1 MTAPQTVLTLVENF
15 ERNLDAYR
23 SGKYNET
30 QVRRDFIDPL
40 FKALGW
46 DMDNSAGYAEAY
58 RDVIHED
65 AIKIGNSTK
74 APDYSFRVG
83 GQRKFFLEAKKPSVN
98 VKEDVEPAF
107 QLRRYAWSAKLPL
120 SIVTDFEEFAIY
132 DCRAKPDK
140 GDKASK
146 ARLFYCKFNEYAEK
160 WDEIAAIFSKDA
172 VLKGSFDKYA
182 TTSKGKRGTSEVD
195 GAFLEEIE
203 GWRDLLAR
211 NIALRNSAI
220 VGAPPGR
227 DSRAGHAPTESPCGL
242 SQRELNFA
250 VQQTIDRIIFLRIC
264 EDRGIEPYGRLMAL
278 QNGVNVY
285 DRLRELFREADD
297 RYNSGLFH
305 FKREKG
311 RAEAPDE
318 LTLGLEIDDKPLKEI
333 FKNLYYPDC
342 PYEFSVLGAEI
353 LGSVYEQFLGKV
365 IRLTAG
371 NRAVVEDKPEVKK
384 AGGVFYTPA
393 YIVKYIVENTVG
405 KLLEGKTPKQA
416 KGIAILDPACG
427 SGSFLIGAYQYL
439 LDWYLA
445 RYVEEGAEKH
455 SKGKEARLRH
465 SASGEWRLTTS
476 EKKRILLEH
485 LYGVDIDA
493 QAVEVTKLSLLLKML
508 EGESDETLNSQMKL
522 FHERVLPDLE
532 RNIQCGNSLI
542 GPDFYDGQ
550 LDLDNEAAQ
559 RINVFDWQAAFPH
572 IFQIP
577 PNPPLSKGGN
587 KPQPP
592 LQKGGERS
600 GGGFDVVIGNP
611 PYVRQETLGDFKG
624 YFQSHYEAFD
634 GVADLYAYFM
644 EKGVKLL
651 KNGGLFSI
659 IVSSSFLRTTYGRS
673 LRQTLKKQAAVLRLL
688 DFGGLAVFAN
698 AKDTYVCI
706 PLLQKGAQPKNIEV
720 ARVTTLDNLKLDDY
734 VRTHRYTV
742 PHSRFNEEAWSIK
755 SDDEAA
761 LFDKITKAGKP
772 LGEYVKQSFFRGVTT
787 GLNEAFVI
795 DTETKNRLIAQ
806 DRCSAELI
814 KPLLGGEDIRRYLY
828 RKTDKWLI
836 FTRRGVDIARYP
848 AIREHLSQWKED
860 LTPKKD
866 KSAKRGRKPGRYE
879 WYEIQDDVAYF
890 DVFEGPKIF
899 FPDICKAPRFTLDTS
914 GTYLANTAYCLGTDD
929 RYLLGILNSR
939 LFWFAIS
946 HISIPFGVRAGEYR
960 YRLIYQYMEK
970 VPIRVINSKDKN
982 DRTAHDEIVKLVE
995 KMLALHQQIAV
1006 AKTPQDTNLLQ
1017 RQIAATD
1024 KQIDQ
1029 LVYQLYGLTDE
1040 EIALVEGN
1048 A

>member
-1 MTAPQTVLTLVENF
+1 MATPQSVLTLVENF

-30 QVRRDFIDPL
+30 QVRRDFIDPF

-65 AIKIGNSTK
+65 AIKIGNSVK
-74 APDYSFRVG
+74 APDYSFRIG

-98 VKEDVEPAF
+98 VKDDVEPAF

-132 DCRAKPDK
+132 DCRAKPNK

-146 ARLFYCKFNEYAEK
+146 ARLFYCTFRDYAEK

-211 NIALRNSAI
+211 NIALRN
-220 VGAPPGR
+220 PGL
-227 DSRAGHAPTESPCGL
+227 T
-242 SQRELNFA
+242 QRELNFA

-285 DRLRELFREADD
+285 GRLRGMFRDADD

-318 LTLGLEIDDKPLKEI
+318 LTLNLEIDDKPLKEI

-342 PYEFSVLGAEI
+342 PYEFSVLGADI
-353 LGSVYEQFLGKV
+353 LGQVYEQFLGKV

-371 NRAVVEDKPEVKK
+371 HHAVVEDKPEVKK

-393 YIVKYIVENTVG
+393 YIVQYIVLHTVG
-405 KLLEGKTPKQA
+405 KLLEDKTPKQV
-416 KGIAILDPACG
+416 KGISILDPACG

-465 SASGEWRLTTS
+465 STAGEWRLTTA

-485 LYGVDIDA
+485 IYGVDIDA

-532 RNIQCGNSLI
+532 HNIQCGNSLI
-542 GPDFYDGQ
+542 GPNFYDGQ
-550 LDLDNEAAQ
+550 LDLDDEVTQ
-559 RINVFDWQAAFPH
+559 RINVFDWQAAFQQV
-572 IFQIP
+572 F
-577 PNPPLSKGGN
+577 KA
-587 KPQPP
+587 
-592 LQKGGERS
+592 
-600 GGGFDVVIGNP
+600 GGFDAVIGNP
-611 PYVRQETLGDFKG
+611 PYLNVDDTWGKDDPRLQALKDQYPQVYNDKTDILFYFLAKAIQLSKG
-624 YFQSHYEAFD
+624 YASYIVSRSFLEAYKADKLRKYLSENTAINEIIDFQNYHVFAGVGITTCIVNFACNQKPRQITTYKLRQNTLPFFD
-634 GVADLYAYFM
+634 LA
-644 EKGVKLL
+644 KLL
-651 KNGGLFSI
+651 DDTLLFEKIQTPQANVNAAPWVFVSESI
-659 IVSSSFLRTTYGRS
+659 AS
-673 LRQTLKKQAAVLRLL
+673 LNEKIDQFGVPLEKVLVI
-688 DFGGLAVFAN
+688 GQGM
-698 AKDTYVCI
+698 
-706 PLLQKGAQPKNIEV
+706 Q
-720 ARVTTLDNLKLDDY
+720 
-734 VRTHRYTV
+734 
-742 PHSRFNEEAWSIK
+742 
-755 SDDEAA
+755 
-761 LFDKITKAGKP
+761 
-772 LGEYVKQSFFRGVTT
+772 T
-787 GLNEAFVI
+787 GLNEIFGERTLDEIQRWQAPKDMYYKRAANSDIQRYFIRDRGEYLLYLENVPAYNKTPKGI
-795 DTETKNRLIAQ
+795 QKHLQENEEKLKSRAAYKRGNCEWWRYTWPLHKEYYDRPRILCPYLASDNRFALDTEQQFLSLTDSTVLFESKQ
-806 DRCSAELI
+806 PES
-814 KPLLGGEDIRRYLY
+814 LL
-828 RKTDKWLI
+828 
-836 FTRRGVDIARYP
+836 
-848 AIREHLSQWKED
+848 
-860 LTPKKD
+860 
-866 KSAKRGRKPGRYE
+866 
-879 WYEIQDDVAYF
+879 
-890 DVFEGPKIF
+890 
-899 FPDICKAPRFTLDTS
+899 
-914 GTYLANTAYCLGTDD
+914 
-929 RYLLGILNSR
+929 YLLGLLNSKTLTFR
-939 LFWFAIS
+939 FKSIGKLKSGGILEYFWNSIS
-946 HISIPFGVRAGEYR
+946 K
-960 YRLIYQYMEK
+960 L
-970 VPIRVINSKDKN
+970 PIRRIDFKN
-982 DRTAHDEIVKLVE
+982 TQDVASHTKMVALVE
-995 KMLALHQQIAV
+995 KMLALHQQLAA
-1006 AKTPQDTNLLQ
+1006 AKTPQDATLLQ
-1017 RQIAATD
+1017 RQIDATD
-1024 KQIDQ
+1024 RQIDQ

-1040 EIALVEGN
+1040 EIVLVEGVK
-1048 A
+1048 

>member
-30 QVRRDFIDPL
+30 QVRRDFIDPM

-74 APDYSFRVG
+74 APDYSFRIG

-98 VKEDVEPAF
+98 IKDDVEPAF

-132 DCRAKPDK
+132 DCRQKPDK

-146 ARLFYCKFNEYAEK
+146 ARLFYCTFRDYAEK

-182 TTSKGKRGTSEVD
+182 SGSKGKRGTSEVD
-195 GAFLEEIE
+195 SAFLEEIE

-211 NIALRNSAI
+211 NIALRNSAP

-227 DSRAGHAPTESPCGL
+227 DSRAASAGSGQASHAPTENPCGL

-285 DRLRELFREADD
+285 DRLREIFRDADD

-311 RAEAPDE
+311 RAEVPDE
-318 LTLGLEIDDKPLKEI
+318 LTLNLEIDDKPLKEI

-342 PYEFSVLGAEI
+342 PYEFSVLGADI

-393 YIVKYIVENTVG
+393 YIVRYIVQHTVG
-405 KLLEGKTPKQA
+405 KLLEGKASKQA
-416 KGIAILDPACG
+416 AGLTILDPACG

-445 RYVEEGAEKH
+445 RYVEEGAEKL
-455 SKGKEARLRH
+455 SKGKEARLRPF
-465 SASGEWRLTTS
+465 AQKEWRLTTS

-485 LYGVDIDA
+485 IYGVDIDA
-493 QAVEVTKLSLLLKML
+493 QAVEVTKLSLLLKVL
-508 EGESDETLNSQMKL
+508 EGESDQTLTSQMKL
-522 FHERVLPDLE
+522 FHERVLPDLD

-542 GPDFYDGQ
+542 GPDFYEGQ
-550 LDLDNEAAQ
+550 LDLDDEAAQ
-559 RINVFDWQAAFPH
+559 RINVFDWQTAFPQ
-572 IFQIP
+572 IF
-577 PNPPLSKGGN
+577 KA
-587 KPQPP
+587 
-592 LQKGGERS
+592 
-600 GGGFDVVIGNP
+600 GGFDAVIGNP
-611 PYVRQETLGDFKG
+611 PYRMLQPNNTEEPILNYLRNNYIAAEFKIEL
-624 YFQSHYEAFD
+624 FHLFLQR
-634 GVADLYAYFM
+634 GVSLLKEGGFHGHIVPTTVLNNVYAEKLRKWLM
-644 EKGVKLL
+644 EKC
-651 KNGGLFSI
+651 FI
-659 IVSSSFLRTTYGRS
+659 E
-673 LRQTLKKQAAVLRLL
+673 
-688 DFGGLAVFAN
+688 
-698 AKDTYVCI
+698 
-706 PLLQKGAQPKNIEV
+706 NISV
-720 ARVTTLDNLKLDDY
+720 ARGQIFSTADVHTSVIIFRRDSDAKKKSRHEILTTTEL
-734 VRTHRYTV
+734 
-742 PHSRFNEEAWSIK
+742 S
-755 SDDEAA
+755 
-761 LFDKITKAGKP
+761 
-772 LGEYVKQSFFRGVTT
+772 
-787 GLNEAFVI
+787 EAFVTKPAGFSKI
-795 DTETKNRLIAQ
+795 QQRRFENLPGHVWNILLNESNAGLINRFTEQFSPLNAVATINRGLITG
-806 DRCSAELI
+806 DRDKYFSKHKQSESYVPILA
-814 KPLLGGEDIRRYLY
+814 GSDVQRYLTSISTEFVLFE
-828 RKTDKWLI
+828 RPDTAGGCWDEKVHLAPHKIVVRQIGFKPTASILTEPIAVTGNI
-836 FTRRGVDIARYP
+836 FTVRAETI
-848 AIREHLSQWKED
+848 ESEL
-860 LTPKKD
+860 
-866 KSAKRGRKPGRYE
+866 
-879 WYEIQDDVAYF
+879 
-890 DVFEGPKIF
+890 
-899 FPDICKAPRFTLDTS
+899 
-914 GTYLANTAYCLGTDD
+914 
-929 RYLLGILNSR
+929 YLLGIINSR
-939 LFWFAIS
+939 LTNFFWKIMFTDFKNSFPQVTIFS
-946 HISIPFGVRAGEYR
+946 LS
-960 YRLIYQYMEK
+960 Q
-970 VPIRVINSKDKN
+970 VPIRVIDFNN
-982 DRTAHDEIVKLVE
+982 PAGRTLHEQVVKLVE
-995 KMLALHQQIAV
+995 KMLALHQQLAA

-1017 RQIAATD
+1017 RQIDATD

-1029 LVYQLYGLTDE
+1029 LVYALYGLTDE
-1040 EIALVEGN
+1040 EIALVEGS

>member
-1 MTAPQTVLTLVENF
+1 MPAPPAVLALIENF

-65 AIKIGNSTK
+65 AIKIGTSTK

-98 VKEDVEPAF
+98 VKDDVEPAF

-120 SIVTDFEEFAIY
+120 SIVTDFEEFAVY

-146 ARLFYCKFNEYAEK
+146 ARLFYCTFRDYAEK
-160 WDEIAAIFSKDA
+160 WDEIAAIFSKEA

-195 GAFLEEIE
+195 SAFLEEIE

-211 NIALRNSAI
+211 NIALRNAN
-220 VGAPPGR
+220 
-227 DSRAGHAPTESPCGL
+227 L

-285 DRLRELFREADD
+285 DRLREIFRDADD

-311 RAEAPDE
+311 RVEAPDE
-318 LTLGLEIDDKPLKEI
+318 LTLNLEIDDKPLKEI

-393 YIVKYIVENTVG
+393 YIVQYIVAHTVG
-405 KLLEGKTPKQA
+405 KLLEGKTSKQA
-416 KGIAILDPACG
+416 AGITILDPACG

-455 SKGKEARLRH
+455 SKGKDARLRH
-465 SASGEWRLTTS
+465 SVSGEWRLTS
-476 EKKRILLEH
+476 AEKKRILLEH
-485 LYGVDIDA
+485 IYGVDIDA
-493 QAVEVTKLSLLLKML
+493 QAVEVTKLSLLLKVL
-508 EGESDETLNSQMKL
+508 EGESDQTLTSQMKL
-522 FHERVLPDLE
+522 FHERVLPDLD

-550 LDLDNEAAQ
+550 LDLDDEAAQ
-559 RINVFDWQAAFPH
+559 RINVFDWQAAFPQ
-572 IFQIP
+572 IF
-577 PNPPLSKGGN
+577 KA
-587 KPQPP
+587 
-592 LQKGGERS
+592 
-600 GGGFDVVIGNP
+600 GGFDAVIGNP
-611 PYVRQETLGDFKG
+611 PYIRIQSLKESSPQEIDFYKQSYSTAAKGNYDIYVIFIERGLQLLNRIGKLGFILPNKFFTTDYGGALRELLWRGRHIESIVDFG
-624 YFQSHYEAFD
+624 HEQVFEA
-634 GVADLYAYFM
+634 
-644 EKGVKLL
+644 
-651 KNGGLFSI
+651 
-659 IVSSSFLRTTYGRS
+659 TTY
-673 LRQTLKKQAAVLRLL
+673 TCLL
-688 DFGGLAVFAN
+688 FL
-698 AKDTYVCI
+698 
-706 PLLQKGAQPKNIEV
+706 
-720 ARVTTLDNLKLDDY
+720 
-734 VRTHRYTV
+734 
-742 PHSRFNEEAWSIK
+742 SR
-755 SDDEAA
+755 
-761 LFDKITKAGKP
+761 
-772 LGEYVKQSFFRGVTT
+772 VKQTELRFARAIPNKSELPIAPFLVVDQNKLGSEPWSFSDAHT
-787 GLNEAFVI
+787 
-795 DTETKNRLIAQ
+795 
-806 DRCSAELI
+806 SALI
-814 KPLLGGEDIRRYLY
+814 K
-828 RKTDKWLI
+828 
-836 FTRRGVDIARYP
+836 
-848 AIREHLSQWKED
+848 
-860 LTPKKD
+860 
-866 KSAKRGRKPGRYE
+866 
-879 WYEIQDDVAYF
+879 
-890 DVFEGPKIF
+890 
-899 FPDICKAPRFTLDTS
+899 
-914 GTYLANTAYCLGTDD
+914 
-929 RYLLGILNSR
+929 
-939 LFWFAIS
+939 
-946 HISIPFGVRAGEYR
+946 
-960 YRLIYQYMEK
+960 
-970 VPIRVINSKDKN
+970 
-982 DRTAHDEIVKLVE
+982 KL
-995 KMLALHQQIAV
+995 
-1006 AKTPQDTNLLQ
+1006 
-1017 RQIAATD
+1017 
-1024 KQIDQ
+1024 
-1029 LVYQLYGLTDE
+1029 
-1040 EIALVEGN
+1040 
-1048 A
+1048 

>member
-1 MTAPQTVLTLVENF
+1 MPAPQTVLTLVENF

-30 QVRRDFIDPL
+30 QVRLDFINPF

-65 AIKIGNSTK
+65 AIKVGTSTK

-98 VKEDVEPAF
+98 IKDDIEPAF

-132 DCRAKPDK
+132 DCRQKPNK

-146 ARLFYCKFNEYAEK
+146 ARLFYCTFRDYADK
-160 WDEIAAIFSKDA
+160 WDEIAAIFSKEA

-182 TTSKGKRGTSEVD
+182 SGSKGKRGTTEVD
-195 GAFLEEIE
+195 SAFLEEIE

-211 NIALRNSAI
+211 NIALRN
-220 VGAPPGR
+220 
-227 DSRAGHAPTESPCGL
+227 DNL

-278 QNGVNVY
+278 QNGENVY
-285 DRLRELFREADD
+285 GRLREQFRAADD

-318 LTLGLEIDDKPLKEI
+318 LTLNLEIDDKPLKEI

-342 PYEFSVLGAEI
+342 PYEFSVLGADI

-365 IRLTAG
+365 IRLTSG

-393 YIVKYIVENTVG
+393 YIVKYIVEHTVG
-405 KLLEGKTPKQA
+405 KLLQGKTPKQA

-445 RYVEEGAEKH
+445 RYLEEGAEKH
-455 SKGKEARLRH
+455 SKGKEAKLRPF
-465 SASGEWRLTTS
+465 AQKEWRLTTS

-508 EGESDETLNSQMKL
+508 EGESDETLSSQMKL

-550 LDLDNEAAQ
+550 LDLDDEAAQ

-572 IFQIP
+572 VF
-577 PNPPLSKGGN
+577 KA
-587 KPQPP
+587 
-592 LQKGGERS
+592 
-600 GGGFDVVIGNP
+600 GGFDAVIGNP
-611 PYVRQETLGDFKG
+611 PYGAAFGAYETPYLASKFPLQNYQLDSYLLF
-624 YFQSHYEAFD
+624 
-634 GVADLYAYFM
+634 L
-644 EKGVKLL
+644 EKGL
-651 KNGGLFSI
+651 
-659 IVSSSFLRTTYGRS
+659 S
-673 LRQTLKKQAAVLRLL
+673 LSNKQAAIGFIIPNTWLVNLTSKKIRSYIFSSTQIEHIVHYGKYVFPQVTVDTEVVILRNQ
-688 DFGGLAVFAN
+688 AAN
-698 AKDTYVCI
+698 TKHKI
-706 PLLQKGAQPKNIEV
+706 NIELISKDQLSDNYTIQQSLWKKKGGDPV
-720 ARVTTLDNLKLDDY
+720 NILERPEYSLLAEKLKGYPIFDDNLK
-734 VRTHRYTV
+734 
-742 PHSRFNEEAWSIK
+742 
-755 SDDEAA
+755 
-761 LFDKITKAGKP
+761 ITQGTKPFQVGKGKP
-772 LGEYVKQSFFRGVTT
+772 PQTQEVVDLKSFVANKKIDASFR
-787 GLNEAFVI
+787 
-795 DTETKNRLIAQ
+795 
-806 DRCSAELI
+806 
-814 KPLLGGEDIRRYLY
+814 PLLRGSLIHKYQIHWNSDYYISFGDWLAEPRYSADYDAPAKLVIRQTGDSL
-828 RKTDKWLI
+828 
-836 FTRRGVDIARYP
+836 
-848 AIREHLSQWKED
+848 
-860 LTPKKD
+860 
-866 KSAKRGRKPGRYE
+866 
-879 WYEIQDDVAYF
+879 VA
-890 DVFEGPKIF
+890 
-899 FPDICKAPRFTLDTS
+899 TLDTQQFIVRDNLYTITS
-914 GTYLANTAYCLGTDD
+914 KPNNFDL
-929 RYLLGILNSR
+929 RYALGILNSK
-939 LFWFAIS
+939 LLNWFYQKI
-946 HISIPFGVRAGEYR
+946 INPEAGEALAQVKRGHIAKLPFALPSNSDKHYGQ
-960 YRLIYQYMEK
+960 LI
-970 VPIRVINSKDKN
+970 S
-982 DRTAHDEIVKLVE
+982 LVE
-995 KMLALHQQIAV
+995 KMLALHPQLAA
-1006 AKTPQDTNLLQ
+1006 AKTPQDAPLLQ

-1040 EIALVEGN
+1040 EIALVEN
-1048 A
+1048 T

>member
-1 MTAPQTVLTLVENF
+1 MPVPQTVLTLIENF

-65 AIKIGNSTK
+65 AIKIGTSTQ

-98 VKEDVEPAF
+98 VKDDVEPAF

-120 SIVTDFEEFAIY
+120 SVVTDFEEFAIY
-132 DCRAKPDK
+132 DCRQKPNK

-146 ARLFYCKFNEYAEK
+146 SRLFYCTYRDYAEK
-160 WDEIAAIFSKDA
+160 WDEIAAIFSKEA

-182 TTSKGKRGTSEVD
+182 TTSKGKRGTTEVD
-195 GAFLEEIE
+195 SAFLEEIE
-203 GWRDLLAR
+203 GWRNLLAR
-211 NIALRNSAI
+211 NIALRND
-220 VGAPPGR
+220 R
-227 DSRAGHAPTESPCGL
+227 L

-285 DRLRELFREADD
+285 SRLRELFRAADD

-393 YIVKYIVENTVG
+393 YIVKYIVGHTVG
-405 KLLEGKTPKQA
+405 KLLEGKPPKQA

-445 RYVEEGAEKH
+445 RYEAEGAEKN

-465 SASGEWRLTTS
+465 SASGEWRLTTA

-532 RNIQCGNSLI
+532 HNIKCGNSLI

-550 LDLDNEAAQ
+550 LDLDDEAAQ
-559 RINVFDWQAAFPH
+559 RINVFDWQAAFPQ
-572 IFQIP
+572 IF
-577 PNPPLSKGGN
+577 KA
-587 KPQPP
+587 
-592 LQKGGERS
+592 
-600 GGGFDVVIGNP
+600 GGFDAVIGNP
-611 PYVRQETLGDFKG
+611 PYVLGRETFDDSAKKYLSTHYDAFGGKYDLYIFFAERAIALLNDKGKLGYIVPNTVLANENATGLRNIILSKTIIERIRVFKSRVFQNAQVETVILILEKHHGSKEDNIVVIESDEETKIQQSLFVKNESHKFNIYSDIPTEELISRVQSIAVNLGNISDICIGIQLGGQLGDKK
-624 YFQSHYEAFD
+624 E
-634 GVADLYAYFM
+634 
-644 EKGVKLL
+644 
-651 KNGGLFSI
+651 
-659 IVSSSFLRTTYGRS
+659 SFLSSRKEGVTYKKVLDGRNINRYQKVWPEIFVRYDDS
-673 LRQTLKKQAAVLRLL
+673 LHRKRDEKYFLNPKLMLRQIGKVPTVTYDENEFYTLNTIYNLIST
-688 DFGGLAVFAN
+688 DF
-698 AKDTYVCI
+698 YS
-706 PLLQKGAQPKNIEV
+706 
-720 ARVTTLDNLKLDDY
+720 LK
-734 VRTHRYTV
+734 
-742 PHSRFNEEAWSIK
+742 
-755 SDDEAA
+755 
-761 LFDKITKAGKP
+761 
-772 LGEYVKQSFFRGVTT
+772 
-787 GLNEAFVI
+787 
-795 DTETKNRLIAQ
+795 
-806 DRCSAELI
+806 
-814 KPLLGGEDIRRYLY
+814 
-828 RKTDKWLI
+828 
-836 FTRRGVDIARYP
+836 
-848 AIREHLSQWKED
+848 
-860 LTPKKD
+860 
-866 KSAKRGRKPGRYE
+866 
-879 WYEIQDDVAYF
+879 
-890 DVFEGPKIF
+890 
-899 FPDICKAPRFTLDTS
+899 
-914 GTYLANTAYCLGTDD
+914 
-929 RYLLGILNSR
+929 YLLGIINSKFGR
-939 LFWFAIS
+939 WFWIKKNCDFKTLFPKIKKS
-946 HISIPFGVRAGEYR
+946 QIESI
-960 YRLIYQYMEK
+960 
-970 VPIRVINSKDKN
+970 PIRVIKFENPQDCAYH
-982 DRTAHDEIVKLVE
+982 DRMVLLVE
-995 KMLALHQQIAV
+995 KMLALHPQLAA
-1006 AKTPQDTNLLQ
+1006 AKTPQDSTLLQ

-1024 KQIDQ
+1024 RQIDQ
-1029 LVYQLYGLTDE
+1029 LVYTLYGLTDE
-1040 EIALVEGN
+1040 EIALVEGG
-1048 A
+1048 

>member
-1 MTAPQTVLTLVENF
+1 MPAPQTVLTLVENF

-65 AIKIGNSTK
+65 AIKIGSSTK

-98 VKEDVEPAF
+98 VKDDIDPAF

-146 ARLFYCKFNEYAEK
+146 ARLFYCTFRDYAEK
-160 WDEIAAIFSKDA
+160 WDEIAAIFSKEA

-182 TTSKGKRGTSEVD
+182 GTSKGKRGTTEVD
-195 GAFLEEIE
+195 SAFLEEIE

-211 NIALRNSAI
+211 NIALRNSAL

-227 DSRAGHAPTESPCGL
+227 DSRAGPAPTETQGGL

-285 DRLRELFREADD
+285 GRLRELFRDADE

-318 LTLGLEIDDKPLKEI
+318 LTLNLEIDDKPLKEI
-333 FKNLYYPDC
+333 FRNLYYPDC
-342 PYEFSVLGAEI
+342 PYEFSVLGADI

-393 YIVKYIVENTVG
+393 YIVKYIVEHTVG
-405 KLLEGKTPKQA
+405 KLLQDKTSKQA
-416 KGIAILDPACG
+416 AGIAILDPACG

-445 RYVEEGAEKH
+445 RYIEEGAEKH
-455 SKGKEARLRH
+455 SKGKNARLRH
-465 SASGEWRLTTS
+465 STSGEWRLTTT

-485 LYGVDIDA
+485 IYGVDIDA
-493 QAVEVTKLSLLLKML
+493 QAVEVTKLSLLLKVL
-508 EGESDETLNSQMKL
+508 EGESDQTLTSQMKL

-542 GPDFYDGQ
+542 GPDFYDSQ
-550 LDLDNEAAQ
+550 LDLDDEAAQ
-559 RINVFDWQAAFPH
+559 RINVFDWQAAFPQV
-572 IFQIP
+572 F
-577 PNPPLSKGGN
+577 KA
-587 KPQPP
+587 
-592 LQKGGERS
+592 
-600 GGGFDVVIGNP
+600 GGFDVVIGNP

-651 KNGGLFSI
+651 KSGGLFSI

-673 LRQTLKKQAAVLRLL
+673 LRQTLTKHAAVLRLV
-688 DFGGLAVFAN
+688 DFGGLPVFAN

-706 PLLQKGAQPKNIEV
+706 PLLQKSTQPKNIEV
-720 ARVTTLDNLKLDDY
+720 VRVTTLENLILDDY
-734 VRTHRYTV
+734 VRAHCYTV
-742 PHSRFNEEAWSIK
+742 PNTRFNEEAWSLK

-761 LFDKITKAGKP
+761 LFAKITKAGTP
-772 LGEYVKQSFFRGVTT
+772 LGKYVEKKIFYGIKT
-787 GLNEAFVI
+787 GLNEAF
-795 DTETKNRLIAQ
+795 
-806 DRCSAELI
+806 ELTVEQRADIVKSSPASKKTI
-814 KPLLGGEDIRRYLY
+814 KPFLGGQNIRRYHYEDDGRFLIVLPNSWT
-828 RKTDKWLI
+828 RKQSGLGSATEKQAWEW
-836 FTRRGVDIARYP
+836 FSGSYP
-848 AIREHLSQWKED
+848 ALSQHLLPFADALRKRQDQGEFWWELRPCD
-860 LTPKKD
+860 YYAYLELPKL
-866 KSAKRGRKPGRYE
+866 
-879 WYEIQDDVAYF
+879 I
-890 DVFEGPKIF
+890 

-914 GTYLANTAYCLGTDD
+914 GTYIANTAYCLGTDD

-970 VPIRVINSKDKN
+970 VPIRVINPKDKN
-982 DRTAHDEIVKLVE
+982 DRAAHDDIVKLVE
-995 KMLALHQQIAV
+995 KMLALHQQLAA
-1006 AKTPQDTNLLQ
+1006 AKTPQDTTLLQ
-1017 RQIAATD
+1017 RQIDATD

-1029 LVYQLYGLTDE
+1029 LVYALYGLTEE
-1040 EIALVEGN
+1040 EIALVEKT
-1048 A
+1048 